1 MREGVRGLYAGLSPA
16 LIGSTVSW
24 GIYFQVYDNAKER
37 YRRSLRLET
46 ASLPSHL
53 HLASA
58 AEAGA
63 VVSLITNPIWVVKTR
78 LSLQHGGGAGAG
90 GAGVKIPSAAA
101 APYKGFFDAMIRIAG
116 TEGLPGLYKGFAPS
130 LFLVSHGAIQF
141 TAYERLKKAVSD
153 ARKGTG
159 ENAGSVIGAGEP
171 TAFECAWLGVA
182 SKLIASVATYP
193 SQVVRSRMQ
202 QRGNAGAQGGGSEEV
217 RRRYLGF
224 FQSLRCVARREG
236 LGGLYKGMVPNVL
249 RTLPSSG
256 VTFMVYESTRS
267 FLSRGREED

>member
-78 LSLQHGGGAGAG
+78 LAL
-90 GAGVKIPSAAA
+90 
-101 APYKGFFDAMIRIAG
+101 
-116 TEGLPGLYKGFAPS
+116 
-130 LFLVSHGAIQF
+130 
-141 TAYERLKKAVSD
+141 
-153 ARKGTG
+153 
-159 ENAGSVIGAGEP
+159 
-171 TAFECAWLGVA
+171 
-182 SKLIASVATYP
+182 
-193 SQVVRSRMQ
+193 
-202 QRGNAGAQGGGSEEV
+202 
-217 RRRYLGF
+217 
-224 FQSLRCVARREG
+224 
-236 LGGLYKGMVPNVL
+236 
-249 RTLPSSG
+249 
-256 VTFMVYESTRS
+256 
-267 FLSRGREED
+267 

>member
-1 MREGVRGLYAGLSPA
+1 
-16 LIGSTVSW
+16 
-24 GIYFQVYDNAKER
+24 
-37 YRRSLRLET
+37 
-46 ASLPSHL
+46 
-53 HLASA
+53 
-58 AEAGA
+58 
-63 VVSLITNPIWVVKTR
+63 
-78 LSLQHGGGAGAG
+78 
-90 GAGVKIPSAAA
+90 
-101 APYKGFFDAMIRIAG
+101 MIRIAG

-217 RRRYLGF
+217 RRRAVQRDGAQRAEDAAVQRGDVHGVREHAVVPVPRARGGLIMF
-224 FQSLRCVARREG
+224 FQGAAVGA
-236 LGGLYKGMVPNVL
+236 K
-249 RTLPSSG
+249 
-256 VTFMVYESTRS
+256 
-267 FLSRGREED
+267 